1 MPALGCN
8 PTQKATELGAFSLV
22 PLITERSQSGS
33 GRSKFKTA
41 KGGQAAASAA
51 AVMAADA
58 EAAADF
64 RPAGRLERLAAAAM
78 KQAQRV
84 HALELAPPAGL
95 HQLLPRVRDAPLALV
110 ATGGA
115 PPALRQLA
123 AAAAAQ
129 GQGPAS
135 LGAW

>member
-1 MPALGCN
+1 
-8 PTQKATELGAFSLV
+8 V

-33 GRSKFKTA
+33 GRAKFKTG
-41 KGGQAAASAA
+41 KGAAAGGAA
-51 AVMAADA
+51 AAAAAAAAA

-78 KQAQRV
+78 KQAQRA
-84 HALELAPPAGL
+84 HALELAPPVAL
-95 HQLLPRVRDAPLALV
+95 QQLLPRLRAAPLSLV

-123 AAAAAQ
+123 AVAAEAAAAE
-129 GQGPAS
+129 
-135 LGAW
+135 GAAPDAAAAHAW